1 MSLRKERSTTRLDFV
16 RTKVGQLDRK
26 SIDLL
31 TRSCF
36 MRVYEGEYVREYTC
50 SGFIRDN
57 SKDYLFKSNI

>member
-1 MSLRKERSTTRLDFV
+1 MSLCKERSTTRLDFV
-16 RTKVGQLDRK
+16 RPKVGQLGRK

-57 SKDYLFKSNI
+57 ISTVKFVDV